1 MLLSAV
7 AGEVVVLDEVDDP
20 HLFGGVVESA
30 GGLLF
35 AMPAGCPAGEREFW
49 VRVLLAHREGYDGRS
64 GGGFRGPIDAAS
76 LLTLSR
82 YLLSACRRSGTYYR

>member
-1 MLLSAV
+1 MSDPLPVLLSAV

-35 AMPAGCPAGEREFW
+35 AMPAGRPAGEREFW
-49 VRVLLAHREGYDGRS
+49 VRVLLAHREGYDG
-64 GGGFRGPIDAAS
+64 GEVGAAFGA
-76 LLTLSR
+76 R
-82 YLLSACRRSGTYYR
+82 